1 MNEGRAGDPNE
12 PRGTPRVGGH
22 GGGGVRS
29 GLFVYDPRKGPAVE
43 VPDCDDPDK
52 VEAIVGKRDPGTSPE
67 LLARFLD
74 GEYHATQNELF
85 REAAECVRTLQAELA
100 ESKKQGHEAFKI
112 GVGWQER
119 ALAAERQLA
128 GRTNVLISGCIAAH
142 GKALPVEK
150 IGELFAAFAKFDAED
165 WDFLLGVGKYSMH
178 GGRPVGYVAHHE
190 DRDDVDNWK
199 SALAALRK
207 ICEAA
212 APAKPQPT
220 ELARLF
226 VQRWAPHLTPAEQ
239 REMALSFDQEVAQ
252 EMAKGA

>member
-1 MNEGRAGDPNE
+1 MATTINVDIARLTKTLRAVREDGE
-12 PRGTPRVGGH
+12 AAAWKEYGS
-22 GGGGVRS
+22 GVR
-29 GLFVYDPRKGPAVE
+29 GL
-43 VPDCDDPDK
+43 C
-52 VEAIVGKRDPGTSPE
+52 
-67 LLARFLD
+67 
-74 GEYHATQNELF
+74 
-85 REAAECVRTLQAELA
+85 AAAADLIEKLSSDVKAAQE
-100 ESKKQGHEAFKI
+100 QGHEAFKI
-112 GVGWQER
+112 GVDWQER